1 MNILK
6 NIKWSLLLI
15 PVFTAFL
22 FVTII
27 TAAPT
32 TITQKMNTQE
42 IQTIAVVSAQAAKN
56 DTEPQPK
63 VDSQAV
69 ASPVNTK
76 SPSTTLPNSTPAPA
90 KTNNTSTPVKKAQPQ
105 PSRSASTS
113 STPSTTTAPSSQQTK
128 ASAIIA
134 TSKQYI
140 GVKYVYG
147 GTTPAG
153 FDCSGFVKYVFAKN
167 GISLPRV
174 SRDQFNVGTPVSFS
188 NLRPGDLVFFSL
200 AKNGVV
206 DHEGIYVGNGQFI
219 NASSSKGVTI
229 YTLGSYWKSVYV
241 GAKRV
246 L

>member
-1 MNILK
+1 MKKVNTIINK
-6 NIKWSLLLI
+6 KWSLILV
-15 PVFTAFL
+15 PVISTFF

-32 TITQKMNTQE
+32 TITEKMDTQE
-42 IQTIAVVSAQAAKN
+42 IQTIAVVSSELAKN
-56 DTEPQPK
+56 STESQPI
-63 VDSQAV
+63 VDPQAV
-69 ASPVNTK
+69 ASAANSNT
-76 SPSTTLPNSTPAPA
+76 PSATASNSNST
-90 KTNNTSTPVKKAQPQ
+90 SVKKAQPQ
-105 PSRSASTS
+105 PSRSTSTS
-113 STPSTTTAPSSQQTK
+113 STPNKTTTAKPSTQQTK
-128 ASAIIA
+128 ASAVIA
-134 TSKQYI
+134 TGKQYI

-153 FDCSGFVKYVFAKN
+153 FDCSGFVQYVFAKH

-174 SRDQFNVGTPVSFS
+174 SRDQYKVGTPVSFD

-200 AKNGVV
+200 SKNGVV

-229 YTLGSYWKSVYV
+229 YTLGSYWKSAYI